1 MMARPYLWIAVALAA
16 AGAAVLAYRALVQMP
31 ELPVVVVKALAIERI
46 LAAVGRVRSDERV
59 SVYARTPGQIMSLA
73 KDEGEPVVAGE
84 ILGNIDAGQAR
95 AVLAQRKA
103 AVASQQRQLDQSR
116 RDFARSQ
123 ALLKKGFVTRAGFE
137 TARLAVERDSER
149 LSELIS
155 AAGEAQSRLEDFV
168 IRSPMK
174 GSILLRPVDPGQ
186 VVDVRTVIFDL
197 ASGGAPEVETDVDET
212 VAGDLRV
219 GMTARLS
226 PAGMNGAVFKG
237 RVTFV
242 APRIDPTTGGR
253 TVRLSFDA
261 APKDTPPGLSVDVN
275 IDVEKRDRA
284 LTVPRGA
291 IGDPNGAPFVLIVQA
306 GKTVKRPIAFVDW
319 PAERVI
325 VTSGVQDG
333 DQVALDPLASP
344 EGKEVSPVAAPGSP

>member
-1 MMARPYLWIAVALAA
+1 MRLPLLWIAVALAA
-16 AGAAVLAYRALVQMP
+16 AGVSALAYSALVRLP
-31 ELPVVVVKALAIERI
+31 ELPVVVVKAQAVERI
-46 LAAVGRVRSDERV
+46 LAAVGRVRADERV
-59 SVYARTPGQIMSLA
+59 SVFARTPGQIMSLA

-84 ILGNIDAGQAR
+84 VLGQIDAGQSR

-103 AVASQQRQLDQSR
+103 ALAAQQRQLDQSR
-116 RDFARSQ
+116 RDLARSQ

-137 TARLAVERDSER
+137 AARLAVERDSER
-149 LSELIS
+149 LSELTS
-155 AAGEAQSRLEDFV
+155 AVGEAQSRLEDFV

-174 GSILLRPVDPGQ
+174 GKVLLRPVDPGQ
-186 VVDVRTVIFDL
+186 VVDARSVIFEL

-237 RVTFV
+237 HVTFV

-261 APKDTPPGLSVDVN
+261 VPKDIPPGLSVDVN

-284 LTVPRGA
+284 LTLPRGA
-291 IGDPNGAPFVLIVQA
+291 IGDPNGAPFVLIVQSNE
-306 GKTVKRPIAFVDW
+306 TLKRRITFIDW

-325 VTSGVQDG
+325 VTSGVQEG
-333 DQVALDPLASP
+333 DQVALDPLSSG
-344 EGKEVSPVAAPGSP
+344 EGKKVSSVAAPGSP

>member
-1 MMARPYLWIAVALAA
+1 LAA
-16 AGAAVLAYRALVQMP
+16 AGVSALAYRALVGLP
-31 ELPVVVVKALAIERI
+31 ELPVVVVKAQAIERI
-46 LAAVGRVRSDERV
+46 LAAVGRVRADERV
-59 SVYARTPGQIMSLA
+59 SVFARTPGQIMSLA

-84 ILGNIDAGQAR
+84 VLGQIDAGQSR

-103 AVASQQRQLDQSR
+103 ALAAQQRQLDQSR
-116 RDFARSQ
+116 RDLARSQ
-123 ALLKKGFVTRAGFE
+123 ALLKKGFVTRARFE
-137 TARLAVERDSER
+137 AARLAVERDSER
-149 LSELIS
+149 LSELMS
-155 AAGEAQSRLEDFV
+155 AVGEAQSRLEDFV

-186 VVDVRTVIFDL
+186 VVDVRTVIFEL

-237 RVTFV
+237 RVSFV
-242 APRIDPTTGGR
+242 APRVDPTTGGR

-261 APKDTPPGLSVDVN
+261 APKAIPPGLSVDVN

-291 IGDPNGAPFVLIVQA
+291 IGDPNGAPFVLIVQSNE
-306 GKTVKRPIAFVDW
+306 TLKRAIAFVDW

-325 VTSGVQDG
+325 VTSGIQEG
-333 DQVALDPLASP
+333 DQVALDPLSNAA
-344 EGKEVSPVAAPGSP
+344 GKKVSPVVAPGSP